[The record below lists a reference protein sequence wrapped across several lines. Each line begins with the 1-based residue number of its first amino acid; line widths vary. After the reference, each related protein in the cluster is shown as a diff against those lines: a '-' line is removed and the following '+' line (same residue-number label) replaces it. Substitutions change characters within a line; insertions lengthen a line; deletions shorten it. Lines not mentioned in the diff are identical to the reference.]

1 MINRRLRAL
10 SREGIVIHGRYFMSK
25 KTNIVVGFAI
35 ALMTAVAVFVLFANC
50 FSAPVEGSEYGSGF
64 AVMFGDTSKNFG
76 PIPFLIVA
84 FSLECGAFL
93 TAIIGA
99 FLFGK
104 FQAIAYIITSLLLV
118 AAGVIF
124 LLSVS
129 LFVSVNPLNNP
140 EGISLGA
147 APITSAVF
155 AFIGGAL
162 GLFGTYTAIKNN

>member
-1 MINRRLRAL
+1 
-10 SREGIVIHGRYFMSK
+10 MSK

-35 ALMTAVAVFVLFANC
+35 ALMATIAVFVLFASC
-50 FSAPVEGSEYGSGF
+50 FSADVEGSEYGSGF
-64 AVMFGDTSKNFG
+64 SVMFGSTSRGFEAV
-76 PIPFLIVA
+76 PLLIVA

-93 TAIIGA
+93 AAIIGA

-104 FQAIAYIITSLLLV
+104 VQAIVYVLTSLILI
-118 AAGVIF
+118 AAGALF
-124 LLSVS
+124 LFSVP
-129 LFVSVNPLNNP
+129 LFVSINPLNNP

-162 GLFGTYTAIKNN
+162 GLFGTYNAVKN